1 LDFRPRI
8 ALTINFKKDSTM
20 ATKTSFS
27 PDTGLAAIARVL
39 SQAPGAR
46 IGIDTLKTIAMFC
59 GAGLVVSL
67 LLATN
72 GLDLSI
78 GFF

>member
-1 LDFRPRI
+1 
-8 ALTINFKKDSTM
+8 M
-20 ATKTSFS
+20 ATKSSFS
-27 PDTGLAAIARVL
+27 PGASLAAAARVL
-39 SQAPGAR
+39 YRAPGVQAEVE
-46 IGIDTLKTIAMFC
+46 TLKAVAIFC

-72 GLDLSI
+72 GLDMSP

>member
-1 LDFRPRI
+1 
-8 ALTINFKKDSTM
+8 M

-27 PDTGLAAIARVL
+27 PGAGLAATARIL
-39 SQAPGAR
+39 YRAPGAQAEVE
-46 IGIDTLKTIAMFC
+46 TLKAIAIFC

-72 GLDLSI
+72 CLDMSP